1 MSKAI
6 SAIFGPF
13 LQNCRGTFWCLSDWL
28 WTSLI
33 PCTLASFSFHK
44 HSSRVAEAAVSQSWK
59 LVQLWKALPRMKL
72 EKTPFCL
79 TLGLFVCAALNA
91 VVWDNLLVIQ
101 RAQVFLLSSISVA
114 ILLSVSPGLL
124 QSHSQTAVFVPTIN
138 RSCTCHT
145 EMFGGSNWLIDL
157 FAVEQAYF
165 IYAELLHLKE
175 GKRREQKERELQK
188 ILQGSLQ
195 THTLS
200 TMSREGRVPQVP
212 GEASFPKSRG
222 ENGQGQAHCETH
234 WEFQQ
239 EI

>member
-1 MSKAI
+1 
-6 SAIFGPF
+6 
-13 LQNCRGTFWCLSDWL
+13 
-28 WTSLI
+28 
-33 PCTLASFSFHK
+33 
-44 HSSRVAEAAVSQSWK
+44 
-59 LVQLWKALPRMKL
+59 
-72 EKTPFCL
+72 
-79 TLGLFVCAALNA
+79 
-91 VVWDNLLVIQ
+91 
-101 RAQVFLLSSISVA
+101 
-114 ILLSVSPGLL
+114 
-124 QSHSQTAVFVPTIN
+124 
-138 RSCTCHT
+138 
-145 EMFGGSNWLIDL
+145 MFGGSNWLIDL

-212 GEASFPKSRG
+212 GEASFPESRG

-239 EI
+239 ER